1 MPGSGKS
8 TIKKLLAEKIATL
21 DPKMWSFDSVSS
33 DEIRADLMSDFTK
46 AGKTKKEAFD
56 ATARTGPQAYSR
68 AFGQLCSQA
77 QTGKGKGQT
86 HVIFLDKN
94 HPANGRRRVVDECK
108 KNLKGNII
116 VKKLYLVPEDV
127 DSSKLN
133 RIKNMPFS
141 ENFVC

>member
-1 MPGSGKS
+1 M
-8 TIKKLLAEKIATL
+8 T
-21 DPKMWSFDSVSS
+21 DH
-33 DEIRADLMSDFTK
+33 TK
-46 AGKTKKEAFD
+46 AGKTKKQAFD

-94 HPANGRRRVVDECK
+94 HPANGLKRIVDECK

-116 VKKLYLVPEDV
+116 VKKLYLIPEDV
-127 DSSKLN
+127 DSTKRN
-133 RIKNMPFS
+133 RVKNMPFS
-141 ENFVC
+141 ENFVCQLLAWGQQRTDHETLDNTDPHTMLDVQ